1 MISLLDRVI
10 WLLGFFPPLITL
22 NVSCH
27 FILGCRVSI
36 ERSAIILIWIP
47 LYVICF
53 FSLIAFKICSL
64 CLIFVSL
71 IHMCL
76 GVCFLGFI
84 HGMGLCGLPKLG
96 GYFLSHVKEVSE
108 YKSPQIFPYPLFS
121 ASSGPTLISMWM

>member
-1 MISLLDRVI
+1 M
-10 WLLGFFPPLITL
+10 
-22 NVSCH
+22 
-27 FILGCRVSI
+27 
-36 ERSAIILIWIP
+36 WIP

-53 FSLIAFKICSL
+53 FSLIVFKICSL

-84 HGMGLCGLPKLG
+84 HGMGLCGIPKLG

-108 YKSPQIFPYPLFS
+108 YNLLKYFHIPFLLFFWAYSNLNVDVNNVVPEASETILIYFIFFCPGLVISTLLFFQL
-121 ASSGPTLISMWM
+121 TYLFF